1 MLQVSH
7 ISVHQLIISQ
17 VRFLLSEMQFP
28 PGTIVSYA
36 ECNEM
41 FPSPIL
47 EMVYTTTVTV
57 IQFLFPL
64 VIAALANTAIYC
76 KLRDRLK
83 TFSSMEAND
92 KRKSDILRMKRFG
105 LNHREIEWIFCSTRT
120 CWLLISMVT
129 IFLICWLPLS
139 IFNLM
144 MGEIRENTDDNTF
157 FTMFA
162 SCHLFGEKDC
172 LWTFSKTL
180 NNCLKLSETKTIC
193 PIKTFHYI
201 LDTNVRVLPS
211 SVQTQMSEL
220 SS

>member
-1 MLQVSH
+1 MTGFPFSNMAAMYTSYTKLNTSNMEVDIMSRLAETVERSNITGEYQAIGITNYTKVSH

-92 KRKSDILRMKRFG
+92 KRKSDILRMKR
-105 LNHREIEWIFCSTRT
+105 T
-120 CWLLISMVT
+120 CWL
-129 IFLICWLPLS
+129 P
-139 IFNLM
+139 
-144 MGEIRENTDDNTF
+144 
-157 FTMFA
+157 
-162 SCHLFGEKDC
+162 
-172 LWTFSKTL
+172 
-180 NNCLKLSETKTIC
+180 
-193 PIKTFHYI
+193 
-201 LDTNVRVLPS
+201 
-211 SVQTQMSEL
+211 
-220 SS
+220 